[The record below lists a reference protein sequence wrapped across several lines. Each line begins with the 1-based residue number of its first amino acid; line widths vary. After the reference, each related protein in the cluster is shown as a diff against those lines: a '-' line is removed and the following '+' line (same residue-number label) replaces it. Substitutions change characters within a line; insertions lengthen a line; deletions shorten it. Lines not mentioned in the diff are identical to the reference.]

1 MQNGIA
7 RTRRISPKSVH
18 ELAPLRAGHA
28 NLGEIN
34 QVALLVALVVTLL
47 GEINQVT
54 LLVVTLLVVTL
65 LVALLVAQVA
75 LVVTLVLLVALVV
88 NVRLG
93 QTMAETLKC
102 SIGARGSFDSTSLK
116 FAASTGQVTTARA
129 TTTRSK

>member
-18 ELAPLRAGHA
+18 ELAPLRAGRA

-34 QVALLVALVVTLL
+34 QVALVVTLL

-65 LVALLVAQVA
+65 LVALLVA
-75 LVVTLVLLVALVV
+75 LVVTLVLLVALVG
-88 NVRLG
+88 LG

>member
-7 RTRRISPKSVH
+7 RTRRISPKRVH

-34 QVALLVALVVTLL
+34 QVALLVALAVTLL
-47 GEINQVT
+47 GEINQVA

-65 LVALLVAQVA
+65 LVATLLVVTLLVA
-75 LVVTLVLLVALVV
+75 LVVTLVLLVALVG
-88 NVRLG
+88 LG
-93 QTMAETLKC
+93 QTMAETLKR

-116 FAASTGQVTTARA
+116 FAASTGQVTYARA

>member
-34 QVALLVALVVTLL
+34 QVALVVTLL

-65 LVALLVAQVA
+65 LVVTLLVALLVA

>member
-34 QVALLVALVVTLL
+34 QVALVMTLL

-54 LLVVTLLVVTL
+54 LLVVTLLVATLLAVTL
-65 LVALLVAQVA
+65 LVA
-75 LVVTLVLLVALVV
+75 LVVTLVLLVALVG
-88 NVRLG
+88 LG

>member
-34 QVALLVALVVTLL
+34 QVALVVTLL

-65 LVALLVAQVA
+65 LVATLLVVTLLVA
-75 LVVTLVLLVALVV
+75 LVVTLVLLVALVG
-88 NVRLG
+88 LG

-116 FAASTGQVTTARA
+116 FAASTGQVTSARA
-129 TTTRSK
+129 TTARSK